1 MHPMRPLKWIAVF
14 SLLAA
19 TLACSEDPPYC
30 GSPNFTDTS
39 GTYRKR
45 IELTRSQ
52 FEKRIAD
59 YRAPRFGLRFSLDDD
74 LGYTSNHYYYDGR
87 ERVWPLSDHEE
98 RLYFQVFY
106 KNDPEAPKKAA
117 VTVIGHA
124 QERKGE
130 DGDWEKTKH
139 FCRAE
144 PHFMRIAEDIHDH
157 LAGRP

>member
-1 MHPMRPLKWIAVF
+1 MRSLKWIAVF

-45 IELTRSQ
+45 IELTRAQ

-59 YRAPRFGLRFSLDDD
+59 YRDPRFGLRFSLNDD

-87 ERVWPLSDHEE
+87 ERVWPVSDHEE

-106 KNDPEAPKKAA
+106 KNDPEAPKMAA

-124 QERKGE
+124 QERKGK

-139 FCRAE
+139 FRRAE
-144 PHFMRIAEDIHDH
+144 PPFMRIAENIHDH

>member
-1 MHPMRPLKWIAVF
+1 MHPLRSLKWIAVF

-19 TLACSEDPPYC
+19 AMACSEDHPYC
-30 GSPNFTDTS
+30 GSPNFTNAS

-45 IELTRSQ
+45 VELTRSQ

-59 YRAPRFGLRFSLDDD
+59 YRDPRFGIRFSLDDGK
-74 LGYTSNHYYYDGR
+74 GYTSNHYYYDGR
-87 ERVWPLSDHEE
+87 ERVWPVSDHEE
-98 RLYFQVFY
+98 RLYFQVRY
-106 KNDPEAPKKAA
+106 TNDPEAPKKST
-117 VTVIGHA
+117 VTVIGRA

-130 DGDWEKTKH
+130 DGDWEKTEH